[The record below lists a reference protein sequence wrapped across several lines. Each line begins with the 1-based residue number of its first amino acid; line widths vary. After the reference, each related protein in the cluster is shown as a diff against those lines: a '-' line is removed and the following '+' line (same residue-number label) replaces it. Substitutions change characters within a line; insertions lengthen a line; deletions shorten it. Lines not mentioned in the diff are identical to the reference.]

1 MTEEDLAEARR
12 QMASRGFPADS
23 ASDDDI
29 RNMIKGMADMFRNN
43 APVSSAQAATVIL
56 DGVKAGK
63 WRILVGDDAHAL
75 DKAVRA
81 DPEGIYGEGG
91 LDLQSLQR

>member
-1 MTEEDLAEARR
+1 
-12 QMASRGFPADS
+12 
-23 ASDDDI
+23 
-29 RNMIKGMADMFRNN
+29 MFRNN
-43 APVSSAQAATVIL
+43 APVSSAQAAVVIL

-63 WRILVGDDAHAL
+63 WRILIGEDAHAL